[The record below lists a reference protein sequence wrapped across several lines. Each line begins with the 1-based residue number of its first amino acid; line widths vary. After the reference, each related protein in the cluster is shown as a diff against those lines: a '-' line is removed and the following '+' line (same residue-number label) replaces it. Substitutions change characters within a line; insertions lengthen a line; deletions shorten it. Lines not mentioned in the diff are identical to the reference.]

1 MKECRFEEQA
11 HLYPFKILAG
21 AEKEKFEKHM
31 AGCEAC
37 RAIVQEAGAIRRVAA
52 AMEPAEP
59 LAGLEDRIL
68 SRMPRR
74 GLVAVSRWGFVRR
87 WQRALI
93 PVSAALCAVLFAL
106 VLLTSPN
113 KMPAAQ
119 PAGAAAAVSDSPG
132 ALLVQ
137 ASLDK
142 TQQLYLA
149 DDTDTALASYYD
161 SLIATD

>member
-11 HLYPFKILAG
+11 HLYPFGILAG
-21 AEKEKFEKHM
+21 VEKERFETHM
-31 AGCEAC
+31 DGCEAC
-37 RAIVQEAGAIRRVAA
+37 RAIVREAGDIRRMAA
-52 AMEPAEP
+52 AMEPAQP

-68 SRMPRR
+68 SRMPHR
-74 GLVAVSRWGFVRR
+74 GPVAVSRWGFVSR

-93 PVSAALCAVLFAL
+93 PVSAALCAVLLAL

-119 PAGAAAAVSDSPG
+119 PAGAAAVSSDSPSG
-132 ALLVQ
+132 LLVQ

-142 TQQLYLA
+142 TQQMYLA
-149 DDTDTALASYYD
+149 DDSDAALASYYD